1 VKTRLVTAGVGA
13 PWEAALVRACQAGQV
28 AAQVLHRCY
37 DLGDL
42 LAVAAAG
49 QAEVAIVAATTRWLD
64 RDALARL
71 AAAGLAMV
79 GVASAGDEDGE
90 RRLRQLGLLH
100 IASDDDPPDIL
111 VDRARAALAAEP
123 DPGDEPPVPDPGNES
138 PEPDAAPAPPDGDTR
153 RTLAAVWG
161 PKGGPGRTTVAVN
174 LAFEAAA
181 IGGEVLLVDADT
193 YGGAVAQTLGF
204 LDDAPGLAWAAR
216 MAGRGELDVLRLRQS
231 VRRAATGGP
240 RVLPGLP
247 RAELWTEVRPGT
259 WEALLEL
266 FRVAF
271 PVTVVDAGFCLEE
284 DEELLY
290 DQVRLRRNAVT
301 RLAVE
306 RADLVVA
313 VARADPVGLHAF
325 IRGYQ
330 ELRELGV
337 PASRVRVVVNQ
348 LRPGTFGGDR
358 PAGQVRAALG
368 RYVGIEPTAVVPYD
382 RPGVDAALL
391 AGQALR
397 EARPGCPAQV
407 ALARLAAVLFPAP
420 AAQPGR
426 ARRRSRVTGH
436 ATAATGPRP

>member
-1 VKTRLVTAGVGA
+1 V
-13 PWEAALVRACQAGQV
+13 
-28 AAQVLHRCY
+28 HRCY

-49 QAEVAIVAATTRWLD
+49 QAEAAVVAAGTRWLD

-71 AAAGLAMV
+71 GAAGLV
-79 GVASAGDEDGE
+79 VGGVAPAGDEAGE
-90 RRLRQLGLLH
+90 RRLRQLGLLV
-100 IASDDDPPDIL
+100 ASEVDPPDAL
-111 VDRARAALAAEP
+111 VDQARAALAAEP
-123 DPGDEPPVPDPGNES
+123 GEEEEASPPSPDEDASPPSPDHVAGQPES
-138 PEPDAAPAPPDGDTR
+138 DAR
-153 RTLAAVWG
+153 HVLAAVWG
-161 PKGGPGRTTVAVN
+161 PKGAPGRTTVAVN

-181 IGGEVLLVDADT
+181 AGGEVLLVDADT

-204 LDDAPGLAWAAR
+204 LDDAPGLGWAAR
-216 MAGRGELDVLRLRQS
+216 LAGRGELDVLRLWQS
-231 VRRAATGGP
+231 VRRAAPGGP

-259 WEALLEL
+259 WEAMLEL
-266 FRVAF
+266 FRAAF
-271 PVTVVDAGFCLEE
+271 PVTVIDAGFCLEE

-306 RADLVVA
+306 QADLVVA

-330 ELRELGV
+330 DLRDLGV

-348 LRPGTFGGDR
+348 LRPGMFGGDR
-358 PAGQVRAALG
+358 PAEQVRSALR
-368 RYVGIEPTAVVPYD
+368 RYVGVEPVAVVPYD
-382 RPGVDAALL
+382 RAGVDTVLL

-397 EARPGCPAQV
+397 EAWPGCPAQV

-420 AAQPGR
+420 AAPPR
-426 ARRRSRVTGH
+426 HARRRSRRPGRAP
-436 ATAATGPRP
+436 ATSGSGP

>member
-13 PWEAALVRACQAGQV
+13 AWEAALVQACQAGQV

-49 QAEVAIVAATTRWLD
+49 QAEVAVVAAGTRWLD

-71 AAAGLAMV
+71 TAAGLAVV
-79 GVASAGDEDGE
+79 GVASAGDEDSE

-100 IASDDDPPDIL
+100 IASDEDPPDIL

-123 DPGDEPPVPDPGNES
+123 DPDDEPP
-138 PEPDAAPAPPDGDTR
+138 EPDEVPAPPDGDTR
-153 RTLAAVWG
+153 RILAAVWG

-204 LDDAPGLAWAAR
+204 LGDAPGLAWAAR
-216 MAGRGELDVLRLRQS
+216 VAGQGELDVLRLWQS
-231 VRRAATGGP
+231 VRRAAAGGP

-259 WEALLEL
+259 WKALLEL

-284 DEELLY
+284 DDPSPVPILAG
-290 DQVRLRRNAVT
+290 VRLCWSTAWPAIT
-301 RLAVE
+301 
-306 RADLVVA
+306 
-313 VARADPVGLHAF
+313 PV
-325 IRGYQ
+325 R
-330 ELRELGV
+330 
-337 PASRVRVVVNQ
+337 
-348 LRPGTFGGDR
+348 
-358 PAGQVRAALG
+358 
-368 RYVGIEPTAVVPYD
+368 
-382 RPGVDAALL
+382 
-391 AGQALR
+391 
-397 EARPGCPAQV
+397 C
-407 ALARLAAVLFPAP
+407 
-420 AAQPGR
+420 
-426 ARRRSRVTGH
+426 
-436 ATAATGPRP
+436 